1 MSEKHNYAY
10 KEGIISIII
19 NTFLFVIKLWAGKV
33 SFSAALIADAWH
45 TLSDSISSFVVI
57 WGSWLSRKPADERH
71 PFGHGRAELIAALLV
86 GAFLAFIG
94 YEFLLEGVDR
104 LVAKEQATFGT
115 IAIVVTIVSILMKE
129 LLAQY
134 ALYAYRKSGMTSI
147 KADAWHHR
155 SDALSSV
162 VVLFGIV
169 LGRFFWWID
178 GVLSI
183 VIALMLF
190 YAAYKVI
197 VDGADH
203 LLGVEPD
210 EDVLKTL
217 SDICQK
223 VLGSDQTLHHIHQHN
238 YGTHSELT
246 FHIKLDGKTLLD
258 DCHVVSSDI
267 EQSVKKQLKMEA
279 TVHIDPIQTNNIR

>member
-1 MSEKHNYAY
+1 MLDKHSYAY
-10 KEGIISIII
+10 KEGIISIIV
-19 NTFLFVIKLWAGKV
+19 NTLLFVVKLWAGKV

-57 WGSWLSRKPADERH
+57 WGSWLSRKPADDRH

-104 LVAKEQATFGT
+104 LVEKEQATFGT
-115 IAIVVTIVSILMKE
+115 IAIVVTIVSILAKE
-129 LLAQY
+129 GLAQY
-134 ALYAYRKSGMTSI
+134 ALFAYRKSGMSSV

-162 VVLFGIV
+162 VVLFGIF

-183 VIALMLF
+183 IIALMLF
-190 YAAYKVI
+190 FAAYKVI
-197 VDGADH
+197 VDGSDR
-203 LLGVEPD
+203 LLGTEPD
-210 EDVLKTL
+210 EDVVVKLRQ
-217 SDICQK
+217 ICTD
-223 VLGSDQTLHHIHQHN
+223 VLGSHQSLHHIHQHN
-238 YGTHSELT
+238 YGPHSELT
-246 FHIKLDGKTLLD
+246 FHIKLKGNTPLD
-258 DCHVVSSDI
+258 TCHVLSTKI
-267 EQSVKKQLKMEA
+267 ETAVKAHLKMEA
-279 TVHIDPIQTNNIR
+279 TVHIDPF